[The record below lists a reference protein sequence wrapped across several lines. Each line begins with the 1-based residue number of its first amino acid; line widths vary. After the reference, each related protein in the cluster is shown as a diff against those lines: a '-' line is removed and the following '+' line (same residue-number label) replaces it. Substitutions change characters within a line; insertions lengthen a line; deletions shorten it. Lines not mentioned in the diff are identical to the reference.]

1 MRTEINK
8 NIDNINNRISKACI
22 ANNRSP
28 QDITLVAVSKRK
40 NNELIEF
47 ALDCG
52 VKDFGENY
60 AQEMKEKSE
69 TINSNQIIW
78 HFIGPIQTNKIKIIA
93 QHADWVHTLDRE
105 KVIKKLNSE
114 CKKINKTMNAFVQ
127 VNISNE
133 DTKNGCDPEDI
144 IEIGKLV
151 ESMENIN
158 LKGLMTLPKLNVD
171 PAENE
176 RVMKL
181 TKELSYKLQTINNDA
196 NAISLG
202 TTSDFEEAIAYG
214 STMLRIGESIFGKRV

>member
-22 ANNRSP
+22 VNNRSP

-69 TINSNQIIW
+69 TINSDQIIW

-171 PAENE
+171 PTENE

>member
-1 MRTEINK
+1 MRTEINT
-8 NIDNINNRISKACI
+8 NIDVINNRINNACA
-22 ANNRSP
+22 ANNRNI
-28 QDITLVAVSKRK
+28 QDITLVAVSKKK
-40 NNELIEF
+40 NNKLIKF
-47 ALDCG
+47 ALDYG
-52 VKDFGENY
+52 IKNFGENY

-69 TINSNQIIW
+69 TINSDQVIW

-151 ESMENIN
+151 ESMENIK

-171 PAENE
+171 PTENE

-202 TTSDFEEAIAYG
+202 TTSDFEVAIAYG

>member
-22 ANNRSP
+22 VNNRSP

-69 TINSNQIIW
+69 TINSDQVIW

-114 CKKINKTMNAFVQ
+114 CKKINKTMNALIQ

-171 PAENE
+171 PTENE
-176 RVMKL
+176 RVMKF

-202 TTSDFEEAIAYG
+202 TTSDFEVAIAYG

>member
-69 TINSNQIIW
+69 TINSDQVIW

-202 TTSDFEEAIAYG
+202 TTSDFEVAIAYG

>member
-22 ANNRSP
+22 VNNRSP

-69 TINSNQIIW
+69 TINSDQIIW

-133 DTKNGCDPEDI
+133 DTKNGCDPKDI

-171 PAENE
+171 PTENE
-176 RVMKL
+176 RVMKF

-202 TTSDFEEAIAYG
+202 TTSDFEVAIAYG

>member
-22 ANNRSP
+22 VNNRSP

-40 NNELIEF
+40 NNELIKF
-47 ALDCG
+47 ALDYG

-69 TINSNQIIW
+69 TINSDQVIW

-171 PAENE
+171 PTENE

-202 TTSDFEEAIAYG
+202 TTSDFEVAIAYG

>member
-69 TINSNQIIW
+69 TINSDQIIW

-202 TTSDFEEAIAYG
+202 TTSDFEVAIAYG

>member
-8 NIDNINNRISKACI
+8 NIDNLNNRISKACI

-69 TINSNQIIW
+69 TINSDQVIW

-114 CKKINKTMNAFVQ
+114 CKKINKTINAFVQ

-133 DTKNGCDPEDI
+133 VTKNGCDPEDI

-171 PAENE
+171 PTENE
-176 RVMKL
+176 RVMKF

-202 TTSDFEEAIAYG
+202 TTSDFEVAIAYG

>member
-22 ANNRSP
+22 VNNRSP

-69 TINSNQIIW
+69 TINSDQVIW

-181 TKELSYKLQTINNDA
+181 TKELSYKLQAINNDA

-202 TTSDFEEAIAYG
+202 TTSDFEVAIAYG

>member
-171 PAENE
+171 PTENE

>member
-40 NNELIEF
+40 NNELIKF
-47 ALDCG
+47 ALDYG

-69 TINSNQIIW
+69 TINSKQIIW

-158 LKGLMTLPKLNVD
+158 LRGLMTLPKLNVD
-171 PAENE
+171 PTENE

-202 TTSDFEEAIAYG
+202 TTSDFEVAIAYG

>member
-8 NIDNINNRISKACI
+8 NIDNLNNRISKACI

-69 TINSNQIIW
+69 TINSDQVIW

-114 CKKINKTMNAFVQ
+114 CKKINKTINAFVQ

-158 LKGLMTLPKLNVD
+158 LRGLMTLPKLNVD
-171 PAENE
+171 PTENE

>member
-69 TINSNQIIW
+69 TINSDQIIW
-78 HFIGPIQTNKIKIIA
+78 HFIGPIQTNKIKIIT

-114 CKKINKTMNAFVQ
+114 CKKINKTMNALIQ

-171 PAENE
+171 PTENE
-176 RVMKL
+176 RVMKF

-202 TTSDFEEAIAYG
+202 TTSDFEVAIAYG

>member
-22 ANNRSP
+22 VNNRSP

-133 DTKNGCDPEDI
+133 VTKNGCDPEDI

-171 PAENE
+171 PTENE

>member
-69 TINSNQIIW
+69 TINSDQVIW
-78 HFIGPIQTNKIKIIA
+78 HFIGPIQTNKIKIIT

-114 CKKINKTMNAFVQ
+114 CKKINKTMNALIQ

-171 PAENE
+171 PTENE
-176 RVMKL
+176 RVMKF

-202 TTSDFEEAIAYG
+202 TTSDFEVAIAYG

>member
-69 TINSNQIIW
+69 TINSDQIIW

-171 PAENE
+171 PTENE
-176 RVMKL
+176 RVMKF

-202 TTSDFEEAIAYG
+202 TTSDFEVAIAYG

>member
-22 ANNRSP
+22 VNNRSP

-40 NNELIEF
+40 NNELIKF
-47 ALDCG
+47 ALDYG

-69 TINSNQIIW
+69 TINSDQIIW
-78 HFIGPIQTNKIKIIA
+78 HFIGPIQTNKIKIIT

-181 TKELSYKLQTINNDA
+181 TKELSYKLQAINNDA

-202 TTSDFEEAIAYG
+202 TTSDFEVAIAYG

>member
-69 TINSNQIIW
+69 TINSDQIIW
-78 HFIGPIQTNKIKIIA
+78 HFIGPIQTNKIKIIT

-114 CKKINKTMNAFVQ
+114 CKKINKTINAFVQ

-202 TTSDFEEAIAYG
+202 TTSDFEVAIAYG

>member
-69 TINSNQIIW
+69 TINSDQIIW
-78 HFIGPIQTNKIKIIA
+78 HFIGPIQTNKIKIIT

-114 CKKINKTMNAFVQ
+114 CKKINKTMNALIQ

-171 PAENE
+171 PTENE

>member
-1 MRTEINK
+1 MRTEINT
-8 NIDNINNRISKACI
+8 NIDVINNRINSAC
-22 ANNRSP
+22 AASNRNIH
-28 QDITLVAVSKRK
+28 DITLVAVSKRK

-52 VKDFGENY
+52 VKNFGENY

-69 TINSNQIIW
+69 TINSDKIVW

-93 QHADWVHTLDRE
+93 QHAHWVHTLDRE

-114 CKKINKTMNAFVQ
+114 CESIDKIMNAFIQ

-133 DTKNGCDPEDI
+133 DTKNGCDPEDL

-151 ESMENIN
+151 ESIMA
-158 LKGLMTLPKLNVD
+158 LARLNSDLV
-171 PAENE
+171 E
-176 RVMKL
+176 RKRAMSLV
-181 TKELSYKLQTINNDA
+181 KELSLKLQSINNDA

-202 TTSDFEEAIAYG
+202 TTSDFEEAIAHG
-214 STMLRIGESIFGKRV
+214 STMLRIGESIFGKRL

>member
-8 NIDNINNRISKACI
+8 NIDNLNNRISKACI

-69 TINSNQIIW
+69 TINSDQVIW

-114 CKKINKTMNAFVQ
+114 CKKINKTINAFVQ

-171 PAENE
+171 PTENE

>member
-40 NNELIEF
+40 NNELIKF
-47 ALDCG
+47 ALDYG

-69 TINSNQIIW
+69 TINSDQIIW

-114 CKKINKTMNAFVQ
+114 CKKINKTINAFVQ

>member
-1 MRTEINK
+1 MRTEINS
-8 NIDNINNRISKACI
+8 NIDVINNRINSACA
-22 ANNRSP
+22 ANNRNI

-52 VKDFGENY
+52 VKNFGENY

-69 TINSNQIIW
+69 TINSDKIVW

-93 QHADWVHTLDRE
+93 KHAHWVHTLDRE

-114 CKKINKTMNAFVQ
+114 CESIDKIMNAFIQ

-133 DTKNGCDPEDI
+133 DTKNGCDPEDL

-151 ESMENIN
+151 ESMRNIN
-158 LKGLMTLPKLNVD
+158 LKGLMALPRLNSDLV
-171 PAENE
+171 ERK
-176 RVMKL
+176 RVMSL
-181 TKELSYKLQTINNDA
+181 VKELSLKLQSINVDA

-202 TTSDFEEAIAYG
+202 TTSDFEDAIAHG
-214 STMLRIGESIFGKRV
+214 STMLRIGESIFGKRL

>member
-1 MRTEINK
+1 MRTEINT
-8 NIDNINNRISKACI
+8 NIDVINNRINSAC
-22 ANNRSP
+22 AASNRNIH
-28 QDITLVAVSKRK
+28 DITLVAVSKRK

-52 VKDFGENY
+52 VKNFGENY

-69 TINSNQIIW
+69 TINSDKIVW

-93 QHADWVHTLDRE
+93 QHAHWVHTLDRE

-114 CKKINKTMNAFVQ
+114 CESIDKIMNAFIQ

-133 DTKNGCDPEDI
+133 DTKNGCNPKDL

-151 ESMENIN
+151 ESMRNIN
-158 LKGLMTLPKLNVD
+158 LKGLMALPRLNNDLV
-171 PAENE
+171 E
-176 RVMKL
+176 RKRAMSLV
-181 TKELSYKLQTINNDA
+181 KELSLKLQSINNDA

-202 TTSDFEEAIAYG
+202 TTSDFEEAIAHG
-214 STMLRIGESIFGKRV
+214 STMLRIGESIFGKRL